1 MGLLRTLLLGRQDG
15 LRARIRRRITA
26 FLGVSDSRRDPSPP
40 PGGPTPAQSLAP
52 EVPEPPKDVVPPP
65 GFEVVLHVEALAP
78 GQMKEVIVG
87 GKAIAVA
94 NVGGELH
101 AITNSCP
108 HAESPLAEGTLDG
121 AKLTCPG
128 HGWMYDVTTG
138 MCLTNP
144 DVHLTTYEI
153 KIVEQAVC
161 VRV

>member
-1 MGLLRTLLLGRQDG
+1 MGLLRTLLLGRQHG

-26 FLGVSDSRRDPSPP
+26 LVGGGAPPREPAPFDDLPS
-40 PGGPTPAQSLAP
+40 AP
-52 EVPEPPKDVVPPP
+52 LVPKVPEPPKDVVPPP
-65 GFEVVLHVEALAP
+65 GFEVVLHVDALAP
-78 GQMKEVIVG
+78 GQMREVIVG

-94 NVGGELH
+94 NVAGKIH

-121 AKLTCPG
+121 EKLTCPG

-138 MCLTNP
+138 VCLTNP
-144 DVHLTTYEI
+144 DVHLETYEVQL
-153 KIVEQAVC
+153 VEQAVC

>member
-1 MGLLRTLLLGRQDG
+1 MGLLRTILLGRQHG
-15 LRARIRRRITA
+15 IRARIRRRITT
-26 FLGVSDSRRDPSPP
+26 FLGGSGSEPLRPADAAPPS
-40 PGGPTPAQSLAP
+40 GPSFEART
-52 EVPEPPKDVVPPP
+52 PEPPKDVVPPP
-65 GFEVVLHVEALAP
+65 GFEVVLHVDALAP
-78 GQMKEVIVG
+78 GQIKEVIVG

-94 NVGGELH
+94 NVGGALH

-108 HAESPLAEGTLDG
+108 HAESPLAEGTLEG

-144 DVHLTTYEI
+144 DVHLATYE
-153 KIVEQAVC
+153 VQVVDEAVC

>member
-1 MGLLRTLLLGRQDG
+1 MGLLRTLLLGRQHG
-15 LRARIRRRITA
+15 IRARIRRRITA
-26 FLGVSDSRRDPSPP
+26 LLGAEPARPPDRPFESAPPRAFESR
-40 PGGPTPAQSLAP
+40 T
-52 EVPEPPKDVVPPP
+52 PEPPKDVIPPP
-65 GFEVVLHVEALAP
+65 GFEVVLHVDALPP
-78 GQMKEVIVG
+78 GEIKEVIVG

-94 NVGGELH
+94 NVAGDFH

-108 HAESPLAEGTLDG
+108 HAESPLAEGSLEG

-144 DVHLTTYEI
+144 DVHLARYETQ
-153 KIVEQAVC
+153 VVDNAVC